1 MEQGLFQPHGI
12 PWAGRGG
19 GVALGG
25 VCLCV
30 CVCERELLS
39 RVCDPMDCGPPGSS
53 VRGILQAGMLQ
64 WVAVPGL
71 LSGKSH
77 GQRSL
82 VGYYSPGEVG
92 RE

>member
-12 PWAGRGG
+12 PWVGRGG
-19 GVALGG
+19 GGG
-25 VCLCV
+25 AGRGVCV
-30 CVCERELLS
+30 CVCVYELLS

-71 LSGKSH
+71 LSGKSY